1 MAPPHELESTLTGLP
16 LRTGVYV
23 PDDLLEEW
31 FAPGT
36 GMMPVA
42 EEALAAAR
50 NFGGR
55 FECEF
60 KYYPERSEGVFWKWV
75 PAI

>member
-1 MAPPHELESTLTGLP
+1 MPPEEMDVVLAKLP
-16 LRTGVYV
+16 LRIGAYV
-23 PDDLLEEW
+23 PGDLLEEW

-36 GMMPVA
+36 GMNPIS
-42 EEALAAAR
+42 EAAIEAAKR
-50 NFGGR
+50 YGRR

-60 KYYPERSEGVFWKWV
+60 EYYPERIEGVFWKWV

>member
-1 MAPPHELESTLTGLP
+1 MPPEEMDAVLEMLP
-16 LRTGVYV
+16 LRIGTYV
-23 PDDLLEEW
+23 PSDLLEEW

-36 GMMPVA
+36 GMNPVST
-42 EEALAAAR
+42 EAIAAAKLYGR
-50 NFGGR
+50 R

-60 KYYPERSEGVFWKWV
+60 EYYPQRMEGVFWKWV

>member
-1 MAPPHELESTLTGLP
+1 MSPEELDLTLQALP
-16 LRTGVYV
+16 LRAGVYV
-23 PDDLLEEW
+23 PDDLLEDW

-36 GMMPVA
+36 GMKPVSSQALNAA
-42 EEALAAAR
+42 EAYGR
-50 NFGGR
+50 R

-60 KYYPERSEGVFWKWV
+60 KYYPDRMEGVFWKWV

>member
-1 MAPPHELESTLTGLP
+1 MEDEAIGDILAKLP
-16 LRTGVYV
+16 LRVALSV
-23 PDDLLEEW
+23 PDDLLEAW

-36 GMMPVA
+36 GMEPLA
-42 EEALAAAR
+42 DDTLKAAADY
-50 NFGGR
+50 GWR

-60 KYYPERSEGVFWKWV
+60 KHYPDRKEGVFWKWV